1 MWNISK
7 MNLCATLTTLL
18 QVLKYMHQQKQR
30 TVKLPTICIW
40 NGSFEMYM
48 LTDWWLVVLFLYLA
62 YIQ

>member
-18 QVLKYMHQQKQR
+18 QVLNYMHQQKQH
-30 TVKLPTICIW
+30 TVKLQTICIW
-40 NGSFEMYM
+40 NASFEMYM